1 MKTWSLATILIISV
15 WLSSACGPN
24 ALPPTP
30 TAASSPTIALVSPT
44 LPPTNAPTVTAA
56 QTHTLSP
63 TLVSGSPTQNAFESV
78 KAALEKNKTLK
89 SYRGEMS
96 GDNFFALQWKGEVRV
111 PDMRYTYTGAFAK
124 DAQVILAQGQVYVQ
138 DSTISDSKEWVLVPE
153 SKQYPYASGTPRGSI
168 AEMVGDVSY
177 YQKGERASLD
187 GMECDVYVQDKR
199 AVASTVFGFL
209 GNQTPPSEQA
219 ADFFEQAEVKLWIC
233 ADGYIHQGQLKFQL
247 KSQDA
252 GPPPFP
258 STLLAHIYDL
268 NADIQIVAP
277 TNVKAFPTPTV
288 RVTKTPEPTPTPIPA
303 AAAREMLA
311 EIAKWDVVLTDAF
324 DIAANDWTVDS
335 YTTEDGKANVTKKIA
350 DGKYTWTIHANEP
363 LMNHDFPQV
372 PTQFQHG
379 AIAVEA
385 RWVSGARDCRYGI
398 EVHGYFVAGNANFLI
413 RPDGAWL
420 ISTASGFLEGNHLA
434 SGNVPPMQA
443 GQVYR
448 LLVIQEGE
456 TLLFFINDEF
466 VTTLRRRGEA
476 ANPGLAMQFDAP
488 NQDCVVEFDK
498 FEVRI
503 PPPPSATAHAQ
514 VIVSGFDAAN
524 AAQFPVGAYDQP
536 PLGDKREI
544 VDGKYRWEILAPRD
558 EIRRFA
564 IPKMNPITDFTASVT
579 IKNVQ
584 GPNRAKAGLAFRHT
598 DSENYYRFEIT
609 NFGDFNISKTSKD
622 RYNPFASGSNAIKQ
636 GEPNRLKIVAIG
648 PQMSFYINDVL
659 VAQLQDAALTE
670 GSVGLV
676 AMVYEP
682 GATGIYEFSDFEVRV
697 P

>member
-1 MKTWSLATILIISV
+1 MKTWSLATILIIGV

-30 TAASSPTIALVSPT
+30 TAASSPT
-44 LPPTNAPTVTAA
+44 NAPTVTAA
-56 QTHTLSP
+56 QTHTLFP
-63 TLVSGSPTQNAFESV
+63 TLVSDSPSQTASESV

-111 PDMRYTYTGAFAK
+111 PDMHYTYTGAFVK
-124 DAQVILAQGQVYVQ
+124 DVEVIVAQGQVYVR
-138 DSTISDSKEWVLVPE
+138 DSTISGSKEWVLVPE

-209 GNQTPPSEQA
+209 GNQTPPSQQA

-268 NADIQIVAP
+268 NADIQIIAP

-311 EIAKWDVVLTDAF
+311 EIAKWNVVLSDTF

-350 DGKYTWTIHANEP
+350 EGKYTWTIHANAP

-379 AIAVEA
+379 SIAVEA
-385 RWVSGARDCRYGI
+385 RWVSGARDCRYGL
-398 EVHGYFVAGNANFLI
+398 EVHGYFAMDDANFLI

-420 ISTASGFLEGNHLA
+420 ISTNSGFLEDNHLA

-443 GQVYR
+443 GQAYH
-448 LLVIQEGE
+448 LLVIQQGE
-456 TLLFFINDEF
+456 TLLFFINDEL
-466 VTTLRRRGEA
+466 VKAITRRGEAANTRRGEA

-488 NQDCVVEFDK
+488 NQDCVVEFDN

-503 PPPPSATAHAQ
+503 PPPRSATAHVQ

-524 AAQFPVGAYDQP
+524 AAQFPVGAYDEP
-536 PLGDKREI
+536 PLADKREI
-544 VDGKYRWEILAPRD
+544 LDGKYIWEIRAPRD
-558 EIRRFA
+558 EIRLFA
-564 IPKMNPITDFTASVT
+564 IPKMNPVTDFTASVT
-579 IKNVQ
+579 IKTFA
-584 GPNRAKAGLAFRHT
+584 GPERAWAGIAFRHT
-598 DSENYYRFEIT
+598 DANDYYRFVIT
-609 NFGDFNISKTSKD
+609 NFGDFNISRTAKG

-636 GEPNRLKIVAIG
+636 GEPNRLKLVAIG
-648 PQMSFYINDVL
+648 PELSFYINDVL
-659 VAQLQDAALTE
+659 VAQLQDSALTE